1 MARTG
6 TIIDIEADSIHYQTS
21 IKGRNGRHYEKR
33 PGGYINGAGAFCW
46 SENSVNLYW
55 INDKT
60 GKREYQDIRDKLKAE
75 TNNARLTQNRLNNFL
90 ALNKGKHVELT
101 LKNGRW
107 EILDLDELDYDF
119 I

>member
-6 TIIDIEADSIHYQTS
+6 TIIDIEADTIHYQTP
-21 IKGRNGRHYEKR
+21 IQGRNGRHYKKR
-33 PGGYINGAGAFCW
+33 PGGYINGAGSFCW
-46 SENSVNLYW
+46 SESYVNLYW

-75 TNNARLTQNRLNNFL
+75 TDNARLTQNRLNNFL
-90 ALNKGKHVELT
+90 ALNNGKQVELICT
-101 LKNGRW
+101 NGRW